1 MDDIDST
8 IPSSNF
14 SNPMLRLLSFYGA
27 SNIRNFLVGFIANL
41 FARIS
46 DLVPPFLLGVAID
59 SIILRDKPFLIPF
72 FSESSLPQ
80 HPISQFWFVVFLIVF
95 SFILSAILHW
105 FRNWGWNSFSQN
117 IQHQIRIDTYARLQ
131 NLNMSFFDRKHKGE
145 LMSILS
151 NDVNRLEIFLNDGF
165 NSVFRLAIMV
175 IGIATLLFY
184 MNPPLAAVSLF
195 TIPIIAFFTYNF
207 TKSIQPKY
215 AEVRDSVGKLHSR
228 LKQNLNAIQL
238 IKLYNTESYE
248 SSRVEETSL
257 NYYNTNWDSITT
269 RIKFFPSLQI
279 ISGIG
284 FTMTFLVGG
293 FWVLSGDILWLSSR
307 PLYAGEFVTFM
318 LLHQQLVWPMTQF
331 GQVINMYQRARAST
345 VRIFGLIDET
355 NTLPEK
361 PNPPELIVDSGT
373 IIYED
378 VSFGYSQNKILS
390 NISFKAG
397 KGESLAIVGHSGSG
411 KSTLLR
417 LLLRLYD
424 IDHGSITIDGH
435 DIRDLSLKSL
445 RDQIGY
451 VGQDIFLFHGTV
463 RENIQYGS
471 FTVSEEELIQSSKA
485 AKAHDFI
492 MNLPHGYD
500 TIVGERG
507 IKLSGGQRQRIAIA
521 RALLKDPPIF
531 IFDEATSDV
540 DTPTESLILDFIKT
554 HHSEKTILAIAHR
567 LSTIQDSTN
576 ILVLQDGVIIEY
588 GTHNELLNKKGSYFE
603 LWSARNV

>member
-1 MDDIDST
+1 MVNIDSIT
-8 IPSSNF
+8 STSSF
-14 SNPMLRLLSFYGA
+14 SNPMLRLLSLYGV
-27 SNIRNFLVGFIANL
+27 SNIRSFLVGFLANL
-41 FARIS
+41 FARLS

-59 SIILRDKPFLIPF
+59 SIILQDKPFSIPF
-72 FSESSLPQ
+72 LSNSTLPQ
-80 HPISQFWFVVFLIVF
+80 YPISQFWLVVFLIVS
-95 SFILSAILHW
+95 SFVLSAILHW

-117 IQHQIRIDTYARLQ
+117 IQHAIRVDTYAHLQ
-131 NLNMSFFDRKHKGE
+131 NLNMGFFDRKHKGE

-151 NDVNRLEIFLNDGF
+151 NDVNRLEIFLNDGL
-165 NSVFRLAIMV
+165 NSIFRLAAMV
-175 IGIATLLFY
+175 LGIAILLFY
-184 MNPPLAAVSLF
+184 MNPALAVVSLF
-195 TIPIIAFFTYNF
+195 TIPIIAFFTHNF

-215 AEVRDSVGKLHSR
+215 AHVRDSVGKLHSR
-228 LKQNLNAIQL
+228 LNQNLNAIQL

-248 SSRVEETSL
+248 SSRVEKTSL
-257 NYYNTNWDSITT
+257 DYYNANWDSITT
-269 RIKFFPSLQI
+269 RIKFFPSLQV

-293 FWVLSGDILWLSSR
+293 FWVISGDILWISPR
-307 PLYAGEFVTFM
+307 PLHAGEFVTFM

-331 GQVINMYQRARAST
+331 GQVINIYQRARAST

-355 NTLPEK
+355 NLLPEK
-361 PNPPELIVDSGT
+361 PNASELVVDSGK
-373 IIYED
+373 IIYQN
-378 VSFGYSQNKILS
+378 VSFGYSRDKVLS
-390 NISFKAG
+390 DISFKVG

-424 IDHGSITIDGH
+424 IDHGSITIDGN
-435 DIRDLSLKSL
+435 DVRDLSLKSL

-471 FTVSEEELIQSSKA
+471 FTATEEEIIQSSKA
-485 AKAHDFI
+485 AESHDFI
-492 MNLPHGYD
+492 MNLPSGYD

-531 IFDEATSDV
+531 IFDESTSDV

-554 HHSEKTILAIAHR
+554 HNSEKTILSIAHR

-576 ILVLQDGVIIEY
+576 ILVLQEGVIIEY
-588 GTHNELLNKKGSYFE
+588 GTSEELLHKKGLYFD
-603 LWSARNV
+603 LWNSRNI

>member
-1 MDDIDST
+1 MDDIDSIT
-8 IPSSNF
+8 PPSSF
-14 SNPMLRLLSFYGA
+14 SNPMSRLLSIYGA
-27 SNIRNFLVGFIANL
+27 SNIRSFLVGFTANL
-41 FARIS
+41 FARLS

-59 SIILRDKPFLIPF
+59 SIILQDKPFLIPF
-72 FSESSLPQ
+72 LSKSTLPSQ
-80 HPISQFWFVVFLIVF
+80 PISQFWFVVFLIVS
-95 SFILSAILHW
+95 SFALSSILHW

-117 IQHQIRIDTYARLQ
+117 IQHSIRVDTYAHLQ
-131 NLNMSFFDRKHKGE
+131 NLNMGFFDRKHKGE

-165 NSVFRLAIMV
+165 NSIFRLATMV
-175 IGIATLLFY
+175 LGIAILLFY
-184 MNPPLAAVSLF
+184 MNPALAVVSLF

-215 AEVRDSVGKLHSR
+215 ANVRDSVGKLHSR

-248 SSRVEETSL
+248 SNRVEKTSL
-257 NYYNTNWDSITT
+257 DYYNANWDSITT
-269 RIKFFPSLQI
+269 RIKFFPALQI

-293 FWVLSGDILWLSSR
+293 FWVISGDILWISAR

-345 VRIFGLIDET
+345 VRIFGLIDE
-355 NTLPEK
+355 NNLLPEK
-361 PNPPELIVDSGT
+361 PNAPELVVDSGK
-373 IIYED
+373 IIYQN
-378 VSFGYSQNKILS
+378 VSFGYSRDKILS
-390 NISFKAG
+390 DISFKAG

-424 IDHGSITIDGH
+424 IDHGTITIDGN

-445 RDQIGY
+445 RDKIGY

-471 FTVSEEELIQSSKA
+471 FAATEEEIIQSSQA
-485 AKAHDFI
+485 AESHDFI
-492 MNLPHGYD
+492 MKLPQGYD

-540 DTPTESLILDFIKT
+540 DTPTESLILDFIKA
-554 HHSEKTILAIAHR
+554 HNSEKTILSIAHR

-576 ILVLQDGVIIEY
+576 ILVLQEGEIIEY
-588 GTHNELLNKKGSYFE
+588 GTSEELLQKKGLYFD
-603 LWSARNV
+603 LWNSRNI